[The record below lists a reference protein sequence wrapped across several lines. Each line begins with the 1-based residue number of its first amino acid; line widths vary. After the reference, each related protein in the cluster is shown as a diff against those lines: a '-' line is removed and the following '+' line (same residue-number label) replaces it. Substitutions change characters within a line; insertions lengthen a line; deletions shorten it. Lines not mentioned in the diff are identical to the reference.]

1 MCSNNINCFISEV
14 KNLWVFLSSEV
25 PSYKCTFTWFWNALF
40 LKQRHFNAFALK
52 GHKCRTNNIKLN
64 VHLISKVELYSVTLQ
79 CTLISTDATNATKLF
94 VTLRIRNVTLAD
106 DSQYGRLGRYE
117 CHAYAVNE
125 TDPQRHGFSVNVI
138 RRECFL
144 FHVII
149 TLFYSGI
156 NFADNYYCTEF
167 CLACFLCIMI

>member
-1 MCSNNINCFISEV
+1 M
-14 KNLWVFLSSEV
+14 
-25 PSYKCTFTWFWNALF
+25 
-40 LKQRHFNAFALK
+40 
-52 GHKCRTNNIKLN
+52 
-64 VHLISKVELYSVTLQ
+64 TLQ

-94 VTLRIRNVTLAD
+94 VTLRIRNVTLDD
-106 DSQYGRLGRYE
+106 DSQYGRLGSYE

-149 TLFYSGI
+149 TSFYSGI
-156 NFADNYYCTEF
+156 NFADNYYCTV
-167 CLACFLCIMI
+167 